1 LALEIL
7 RLAKEKSTNSYS
19 QLMVAANAFSN
30 DAETKIVDVSE
41 IPDGWQVWMQ
51 DQNHWQTSKK
61 VMESKRYFGTV
72 R

>member
-7 RLAKEKSTNSYS
+7 RLAKEKYKFIF

-41 IPDGWQVWMQ
+41 IPDGWQGL
-51 DQNHWQTSKK
+51 DAGPKSLANFEN
-61 VMESKRYFGTV
+61 VMESKLFFGTV